1 MEMLLKLNLYPS
13 ENSCI
18 GKLVNNWG
26 MFRRIGAPRKRR
38 CHDHQEVRA
47 AHNPV
52 RLPRGV
58 RDVARRTPR
67 DFGRTVAQARQE
79 RLRIRDGLI
88 SRSPRR
94 RPVLRLD
101 RQPGGQLRRPA
112 LVAPVHPAPAEE
124 QVVAGQPPQ
133 GRQTDRGGQDETCRP
148 AGGEARQSPRPLG
161 GVVI

>member
-26 MFRRIGAPRKRR
+26 MFRRIGAPRKRI

-58 RDVARRTPR
+58 GDVARRTPR

-94 RPVLRLD
+94 RPVYGWIDSRADSFDDQHWLLRFT
-101 RQPGGQLRRPA
+101 PHRPRSKWSQVNR
-112 LVAPVHPAPAEE
+112 LKVGKLIEE
-124 QVVAGQPPQ
+124 
-133 GRQTDRGGQDETCRP
+133 GRMKP
-148 AGGEARQSPRPLG
+148 AGLREVKRAKADGRWEE
-161 GVVI
+161 

>member
-1 MEMLLKLNLYPS
+1 MTTRKSELPIIPFASREAWETWLEEHHATSDGLWLKL
-13 ENSCI
+13 
-18 GKLVNNWG
+18 
-26 MFRRIGAPRKRR
+26 AKRGSG
-38 CHDHQEVRA
+38 
-47 AHNPV
+47 
-52 RLPRGV
+52 L
-58 RDVARRTPR
+58 
-67 DFGRTVAQARQE
+67 RTVAQARQK

-148 AGGEARQSPRPLG
+148 AGGEARQSRRPLG